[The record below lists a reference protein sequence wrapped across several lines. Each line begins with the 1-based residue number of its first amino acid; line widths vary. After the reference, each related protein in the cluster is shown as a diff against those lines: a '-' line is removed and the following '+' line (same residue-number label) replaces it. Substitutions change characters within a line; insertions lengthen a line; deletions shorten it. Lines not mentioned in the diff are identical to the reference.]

1 MAAVYRLLQRE
12 SVYES
17 YEKLPE
23 LFNIEVR
30 RSSSPTVI
38 NLHIN
43 VTNRANN
50 VTVMC
55 GNVNVSSGPQFHTLF
70 SLILEFIGKFIN
82 QA

>member
-12 SVYES
+12 NVYDS

-30 RSSSPTVI
+30 RSSSLMVI

-43 VTNRANN
+43 GTNRSNN

-55 GNVNVSSGPQFHTLF
+55 GNVNVSSGPQFHTIF
-70 SLILEFIGKFIN
+70 TLILEFIGKYIN